1 MAELSAEL
9 EAALQEEAVSFN
21 APPATPT
28 DTGKAQPDTKPSTTP
43 ADTPKETET
52 ATDEVSQVE
61 VSETTE
67 EKKETN
73 TVKEVKD
80 DDILKYLQE
89 KAGLKFKSIDD
100 LKSTTSASKEVKNLQ
115 KKIAELESIIPA
127 DESSKNLIKFLKE
140 GGTAEKYLKLQEL
153 DVTKMSDRDKMVQL
167 HVLKNGLS
175 KDEAENLVDETYRL
189 SEEEDADDRSV
200 KAARTKL
207 KIDAKGDA
215 EGFLNKWRQEAV
227 VPQSEL
233 KAQQLAAKWEDT
245 VPKVIDNISD
255 ATTFSFDKQTYK
267 YNLTKEQKDEL
278 AETFKEA
285 ITNIPDNI
293 DPNTP
298 EGMKYASEM
307 ANFLTWGKH
316 GRSIAHAM
324 IESYKANEIKRKA
337 NTTVGLPAQNA
348 ESGNVDVE
356 SALLQSEKA
365 RYGRS

>member
-1 MAELSAEL
+1 MAEISAEL
-9 EAALQEEAVSFN
+9 EAALQDESTAFN
-21 APPATPT
+21 AAPQTPST
-28 DTGKAQPDTKPSTTP
+28 DTGKNQPDTPAAETT
-43 ADTPKETET
+43 TET
-52 ATDEVSQVE
+52 ATEAKSDEHSQVE
-61 VSETTE
+61 VSEIKE
-67 EKKETN
+67 EKNSN
-73 TVKEVKD
+73 TVKEVGD
-80 DDILKYLQE
+80 DDILRYLQE

-100 LKSTTSASKEVKNLQ
+100 LKSTTSASKEVQKLQ
-115 KKIAELESIIPA
+115 KKIAEMENFIPT
-127 DESSKNLIKFLKE
+127 DESSKNLVKFLKE
-140 GGTAEKYLKLQEL
+140 GGTAEKFIKLQEL

-189 SEEEDADDRSV
+189 SDDEDDTDRTV
-200 KAARTKL
+200 KAARTRL

-227 VPQSEL
+227 VPQSDL
-233 KAQQLAAKWEDT
+233 KAQQLAAKWEDS
-245 VPKVIDNISD
+245 VPKVIDNVSD

-267 YNLTKEQKDEL
+267 YNFTKEQKDEL

-285 ITNIPDNI
+285 VANIPDNI

-298 EGMKYASEM
+298 EGLKYATDM
-307 ANFLTWGKH
+307 ASFLTWGKH

-348 ESGNVDVE
+348 DAGHVDE
-356 SALLQSEKA
+356 ETAMLQIEKT
-365 RYGRS
+365 RYGR

>member
-1 MAELSAEL
+1 MAEFSPEL
-9 EAALQEEAVSFN
+9 ETALQEEAANFN
-21 APPATPT
+21 TAPTNT
-28 DTGKAQPDTKPSTTP
+28 DTGKSQPDTP
-43 ADTPKETET
+43 ADTKPVET
-52 ATDEVSQVE
+52 APVETTDESSQVE
-61 VSETTE
+61 VIETKE
-67 EKKETN
+67 EKNSN
-73 TVKEVKD
+73 TVKEVGD

-100 LKSTTSASKEVKNLQ
+100 LKSTTSASKEVQKLQ
-115 KKIAELESIIPA
+115 KKIAEYEALIPT
-127 DESSKNLIKFLKE
+127 DESSKNLVKFLKE
-140 GGTAEKYLKLQEL
+140 GGTAEKFLKLQEL

-189 SEEEDADDRSV
+189 SEDEDDTDRAV

-227 VPQSEL
+227 VPQQDL
-233 KAQQLAAKWEDT
+233 KAQQLAAKWEDS

-267 YNLTKEQKDEL
+267 YNLTKEQKEDL

-285 ITNIPDNI
+285 VANIPDNI

-298 EGMKYASEM
+298 EGLKYATEM

-348 ESGNVDVE
+348 DAGNVDE
-356 SALLQSEKA
+356 ETALLQIEKS
-365 RYGRS
+365 RYGR